1 MGGEGGGGGERQ
13 LGRALSFGIPD
24 TALGLVMGYVEDPW
38 DRDAI
43 SLVCRQWCRLDAFSR
58 KHVTVAMAYS
68 TTPDRLFRRFP
79 CLESLKLKAKPRAA
93 MFNLISDDWGGSA
106 TPWIRQVSASFKLL
120 KALHL
125 RRMKV
130 SDDDVTVLVRAKA
143 HMLVALKLDRC
154 SGFSTTSLSLVA
166 RTCRKL
172 ETLFL
177 EESSI
182 AEKDNDE
189 WIRELATN
197 NSVLETLNFF
207 LTDLVASPAHLT
219 LLVRNCQRLKTLKI
233 SECLMPD
240 LISLFRTARS
250 LQEFAG
256 GSFDDQGQ
264 PVESRAYE
272 NFYFPPSLHRL
283 SLLYMGTNE
292 MQILY
297 PYAAALKKLDLQFTF
312 LSTEDHCQIVQRC
325 PNLEILEVRD
335 VIGDRGLEVVART
348 CKKLQRLRVE
358 RGDDDQGALEDEQGR
373 ISQVGVM
380 AIAQGCP
387 ELKYW
392 AIHVSDIT
400 NAALE
405 AIGTFS
411 RNLNDF
417 RLVLLDRE
425 AHITERPLDNG
436 VRGLLRGCTK
446 LQRFAFYVRP
456 GVLSDVGLGYIGEF
470 SKNIRYMLLGN
481 VGESDNGLVQFST
494 GCQSLQKLEL
504 RGCFFSERALAIAA
518 LQLKS
523 LRYLWV
529 QGYKASPAS
538 TDLMAM
544 VRPFWNIEFIAPS
557 QDEPCP
563 EGRAQILA
571 YYSLAGRRTDC
582 PPSVIPL
589 YPAV

>member
-1 MGGEGGGGGERQ
+1 MGGEGGGERQ

-43 SLVCRQWCRLDAFSR
+43 SLVCRHWCRVDALSR

-68 TTPDRLFRRFP
+68 TTPERLFRRFP

-93 MFNLISDDWGGSA
+93 MFNLIPDDWGGSA
-106 TPWIRQVSASFKLL
+106 SPWIRQLSASFHFL

-130 SDDDVTVLVRAKA
+130 SDDDITVLVRAKA
-143 HMLVALKLDRC
+143 HMLVSLKLDRC
-154 SGFSTTSLSLVA
+154 SGFSTPSLILVA
-166 RTCRKL
+166 RSCKKL

-177 EESSI
+177 EESLI
-182 AEKDNDE
+182 AEKENDE
-189 WIRELATN
+189 WIRELARHNT
-197 NSVLETLNFF
+197 VLETLNFF
-207 LTDLVASPAHLT
+207 LTDLRASPEYLT
-219 LLVRNCQRLKTLKI
+219 LLVRSCQRLKTLKI

-240 LISLFRTARS
+240 LINLFRTAQS

-264 PVESRAYE
+264 ALENRNYE
-272 NFYFPPSLHRL
+272 NFYFPPLLHRL
-283 SLLYMGTNE
+283 GLLYMGTNE
-292 MQILY
+292 LQILF

-335 VIGDRGLEVVART
+335 VIGDRGLEVVAQT

-358 RGDDDQGALEDEQGR
+358 RGDDDQGGLEDEQGR
-373 ISQVGVM
+373 ISQVGLM

-387 ELKYW
+387 ELTYW

-425 AHITERPLDNG
+425 AHITESPLDNG

-481 VGESDNGLVQFST
+481 VGESDDGLVQFSR
-494 GCQSLQKLEL
+494 GCPSLQKLEL

-529 QGYKASPAS
+529 QGYKASPNG
-538 TDLMAM
+538 TDLMEM
-544 VRPFWNIEFIAPS
+544 VRPFWNIEFIAPN

-563 EGRAQILA
+563 EGKAQILA
-571 YYSLAGRRTDC
+571 YYSLAGRRTDY
-582 PPSVIPL
+582 PPSVTPL